1 MSDMRGTLTRR
12 RLPPGYGGHLPKCF
26 APLVVRQMADLTPE
40 IETQENRWMRAWV
53 QRDARALKA
62 VTASEFILLSG
73 SKPPA
78 ILDQKS
84 FVDAATTRWLCTSD
98 RFGDIYVR
106 RVGAL
111 ALFASQLDLK
121 STMDGEQFSGT
132 FWVADLWRKGR
143 VRRGW
148 RMAQRVMSRVD
159 EDPKVSAAIR
169 SMQLW

>member
-1 MSDMRGTLTRR
+1 
-12 RLPPGYGGHLPKCF
+12 
-26 APLVVRQMADLTPE
+26 
-40 IETQENRWMRAWV
+40 MRAWV

-62 VTASEFILLSG
+62 VTASEFILLAG

-78 ILDQKS
+78 ILDHKS
-84 FVDAATTRWLCTSD
+84 FVDAATTRWLCTSY

-111 ALFASQLDLK
+111 ALFASQLELK
-121 STMDGEQFSGT
+121 STMDGEPFSGT
-132 FWVADLWRKGR
+132 FWVTDLWRKGR

-159 EDPKVSAAIR
+159 DDAKLPAAVR
-169 SMQLW
+169 SLQLWKSTSR